1 MIQIKNAL
9 QGKKYGRSLDE
20 LADTQEFRDFV
31 HREFP
36 EGAPEMLES
45 TSRRTLL
52 KFMGAS
58 FGLAGL
64 TACRRPV
71 EHILPNAR
79 GIENYIPGKAYFYST
94 AHTHAGYASGLL
106 VETHDG
112 RPTKIEGNPEHPFSL
127 GAASA
132 FSQASILDL
141 YDPDRS
147 YAVSRDGKASDWKEF
162 ASVVGQQFSSAKV
175 GDGAQLRFVSERITS
190 PSLASLKTE
199 ALQKY
204 PKAKWVEYDPIF
216 NENLLVASQAA
227 FGQTLEPQYHFDK
240 ADVVVALDHDFL
252 GLDSPTILPIKQYSK
267 KRRVAGEEDTMN
279 RLYVVESRYSTTGAN
294 ADHRIRMRS
303 ADIPGFA
310 QAILGQVGG
319 GLTGITPSGTSTRW
333 LQAIVKDLQANKG
346 KCLVIAGP
354 QQDVATQVAA
364 FAINE
369 ALGNV
374 GETVTYVETRHKPA
388 LDDLKTLA
396 KEMAAGQVGS
406 LVILGGNPVYNA
418 PADLQFEANLKKVA
432 LSIYLGSDENETA
445 AVSKWHIPQAHYLE
459 SWGDALAVDGTA
471 SVQQPMIEPLHGGKT
486 PAELVAMLLQN
497 KELTGYDIVRKYW
510 NLTEPKWRQALH
522 DGVIDAPKTSDAKA
536 VVNKAGIA
544 QYLKTPAPASGIEVV
559 FAPSYSVYDGRYA
572 NNGWLQELPDPITKL
587 VWGNAAMMSDATAK
601 NVGVVNGEI
610 ISIQVG
616 GLKADF
622 PVMVQ
627 PGQADDSITLPLG
640 YGRRKSGR
648 IGTDVGFNAYPL
660 RSTAAFQFAV
670 GAQISKTG
678 RVENLSTTQNHHTL
692 EGRPIVREATL
703 PEYRKNPKV
712 IEERSEVPELFSLY
726 GDVSY
731 DKGYQWGMAID
742 MNACTGCNA
751 CIVAC
756 QSENNIPIVGKEQI
770 LRGRH
775 MQWIRLDRYYTGNID
790 DPQVVTQP
798 MTCQHCENAPCEN
811 VCPVAATVHSEEGL
825 NVMTYNRC
833 VGTRYCANNCPYKV
847 RRFNFLN
854 WHKNEAEV
862 HKMVFNPDV
871 SVRMRGI
878 MEKCTYCVQ
887 RIQEKKIEA
896 KVDGRRKL
904 KDGEVVTACQQTC
917 PAEAIVF
924 GDILDP
930 ESRVAKLK
938 KQERNYAVLA
948 ELNTRPRTTYLA
960 KLRNPNPELGA

>member
-1 MIQIKNAL
+1 MIQIQNAF
-9 QGKKYGRSLDE
+9 QGKKYWRSLDE
-20 LADTQEFRDFV
+20 LANTQEFRDFV

-36 EGAPEMLES
+36 EGAPEMLEA

-52 KFMGAS
+52 KLMGAS

-64 TACRRPV
+64 AACRRPV
-71 EHILPNAR
+71 EHILPNSK

-94 AHTHAGYASGLL
+94 AYAHGGYASGLL

-132 FSQASILDL
+132 FSQGSILDL

-147 YAVSRDGKASDWKEF
+147 YMVTRDGKASDWKEF
-162 ASVVGQQFSSAKV
+162 TAAVGQQLNPAKV
-175 GDGAQLRFVSERITS
+175 GDGAQLRFLSERITS
-190 PSLASLKTE
+190 PSLASLKAD

-216 NENLLVASQAA
+216 NENLLIASQAA

-240 ADVVVALDHDFL
+240 ADVVVSLDHDFL
-252 GLDSPTILPIKQYSK
+252 GLDSSTILPVKQYSK
-267 KRRVAGEEDTMN
+267 KRRVAGEEDQMN
-279 RLYVVESRYSTTGAN
+279 RLYVVESQYSITGAN
-294 ADHRIRMRS
+294 ADHRTRMRS

-319 GLTGITPSGTSTRW
+319 LTGITPGGTSTRW
-333 LQAIVKDLQANKG
+333 LQAMVKDLQANKG
-346 KCLVIAGP
+346 KCLVLAGP
-354 QQDVATQVAA
+354 RQDVATQIAA
-364 FAINE
+364 FLINE

-388 LDDLKTLA
+388 LEDLGLLA
-396 KEMAAGQVGS
+396 KEMANGQVSS
-406 LVILGGNPVYNA
+406 LVILGGNPVYSA
-418 PADLQFEANLKKVA
+418 PVDLQFEANLKKVPF
-432 LSIYLGSDENETA
+432 SIHLGSHENETT

-459 SWGDALAVDGTA
+459 SWSDAMAPDGTA

-486 PAELVAMLLQN
+486 SSELVAMLLQN
-497 KELTGYDIVRKYW
+497 KEQTDYGIVRKYW

-522 DGVIDAPKTSDAKA
+522 DGVIDAPKSPEAKA
-536 VVNKAGIA
+536 VVNRTAVA
-544 QYLKTPAPASGIEVV
+544 QYLKTTAPVSGIEVV
-559 FAPSYSVYDGRYA
+559 FTPSYSVYDGRYA
-572 NNGWLQELPDPITKL
+572 NNGWLQETPDPITKL
-587 VWGNAAMMSDATAK
+587 VWANAAMMSAGTAK
-601 NVGVVNGEI
+601 NAGVVDGDI
-610 ISIQVG
+610 ISIEVG
-616 GLKADF
+616 GLKAEI
-622 PVMVQ
+622 PAMVQ
-627 PGQADDSITLPLG
+627 PGHAEDSITIPLG
-640 YGRRKSGR
+640 YGRKKGGR
-648 IGTDVGFNAYPL
+648 VGTGVGFNAYPL
-660 RSTAAFQFAV
+660 RGTAAFQIAV
-670 GAQISKTG
+670 GAKISKTG
-678 RVENLSTTQNHHTL
+678 RTERLSTTQNHHSM

-703 PEYRKNPKV
+703 PEYRKNAKV
-712 IEERSEVPELFSLY
+712 IEEKSEVPELFSLY
-726 GDVSY
+726 DEVVY

-742 MNACTGCNA
+742 LNACIGCNA
-751 CIVAC
+751 CMVAC
-756 QSENNIPIVGKEQI
+756 QSENNIPIVGKDQV
-770 LRGRH
+770 LRGRDMH
-775 MQWIRLDRYYTGNID
+775 WIRLDRYYTGDIN

-798 MTCQHCENAPCEN
+798 MTCQQCENAPCEN
-811 VCPVAATVHSEEGL
+811 VCPVAATVHSDEGL
-825 NVMTYNRC
+825 NMMTYNRC
-833 VGTRYCANNCPYKV
+833 VGTRYCGNNCPYKV

-871 SVRMRGI
+871 TVRMRGI

-904 KDGEVVTACQQTC
+904 RDGEIVTACQQTC
-917 PAEAIVF
+917 PADAIVF

-930 ESRVAKLK
+930 ESRVMKLK
-938 KQERNYAVLA
+938 KQERNYVVLQ